1 MLIGNILKLDTPSMG
16 SVGDGD
22 SLVLLKADHLANS
35 SILRISESN
44 INLKSNSSYVHI
56 RGGSHLPL
64 SNDSSIVK
72 EVCQHEDAGLDQ
84 DSQKFWKCTYDY
96 ALLSAGSK
104 NFMQGTAIDINT
116 EKNKYA
122 TPMIIRGSSRVLD
135 GEFHGETMAFRSK
148 SCIMCLNT
156 SNLKHGSSIFL
167 DAPSLESSGHILKIV
182 SKKYE
187 TIKIYDGI

>member
-1 MLIGNILKLDTPSMG
+1 MGNSEKNTMLHVHGEKLKHGKAVYVNVGARNRSNGNILKLDTPSMG

-44 INLKSNSSYVHI
+44 TNLKSNSSYVHI
-56 RGGSHLPL
+56 RGGSHLPF

-72 EVCQHEDAGLDQ
+72 EVCQHIDAGLDQ
-84 DSQKFWKCTYDY
+84 DRDRQKFWKCTYDY

-122 TPMIIRGSSRVLD
+122 TPMIIQEVVG
-135 GEFHGETMAFRSK
+135 
-148 SCIMCLNT
+148 
-156 SNLKHGSSIFL
+156 
-167 DAPSLESSGHILKIV
+167 
-182 SKKYE
+182 Y
-187 TIKIYDGI
+187 